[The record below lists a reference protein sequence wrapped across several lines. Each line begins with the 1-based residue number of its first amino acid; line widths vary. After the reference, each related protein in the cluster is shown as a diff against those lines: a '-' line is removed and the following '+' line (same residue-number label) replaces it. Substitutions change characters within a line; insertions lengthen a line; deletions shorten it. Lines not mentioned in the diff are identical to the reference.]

1 MPYNHKN
8 KEGGRE
14 STARLFSA
22 AFAKEGGQNGALKFL
37 ADNAVPVCIFLITG
51 VKFEGVINSFDQYTV
66 GIVDIKGNQQLIY
79 KDKISTLTLRR
90 VGVFTPRM
98 HQEQTVSSQD

>member
-37 ADNAVPVCIFLITG
+37 VDNAVPVCLFLITG
-51 VKFEGVINSFDQYTV
+51 VKFEGVINSFDHYTV

-90 VGVFTPRM
+90 VGGFTSRI
-98 HQEQTVSSQD
+98 HQDQMTSSQD